1 MRNCGLQEAIAAG
14 QLAQEEWKAEI
25 SEMQDKLQTEI
36 ATTTQLLH
44 DAYVEKIVT
53 EQRCTLGLLGWQQT
67 PKLLGTFLDF
77 WSSATL
83 SLYLCTP

>member
-1 MRNCGLQEAIAAG
+1 MQVRYCALQEAIAAG

-53 EQRCTLGLLGWQQT
+53 EQRCALGLLEEQQT
-67 PKLLGTFLDF
+67 
-77 WSSATL
+77 ATL
-83 SLYLCTP
+83 LSP